1 LQVNR
6 SKRDQML
13 YLEYENII
21 FGIIPQE
28 GWNSPDGRQV
38 VLVDVVEDLVV
49 EGDEV
54 FQLRLRHARLGR
66 SHVGQGVRHLGPML

>member
-1 LQVNR
+1 
-6 SKRDQML
+6 ML

-49 EGDEV
+49 EGDQV
-54 FQLRLRHARLGR
+54 FQLRLRHTGLGR
-66 SHVGQGVRHLGPML
+66 RHVGQGVRHLGPML